1 MKLMIK
7 SILENDIKNFKKYYD
22 NTDSYKIES
31 LFMDYCLNKQIKIYI
46 EQIML
51 LDHEPD
57 CNTFKKIK
65 NLGINLQEL
74 KTMDIEKIKY
84 LIND

>member
-1 MKLMIK
+1 
-7 SILENDIKNFKKYYD
+7 
-22 NTDSYKIES
+22 
-31 LFMDYCLNKQIKIYI
+31 
-46 EQIML
+46 ML